1 MYCNG
6 LCVCVTVCVSQC
18 VCVCVSQCV
27 CVCHSVCVCVTVC
40 VSVSQ
45 CVCLCHSVC
54 VCVTVC
60 VCVLYT
66 NFKKLRMQQQG
77 LRIIKAKTSDH
88 IHLVL
93 ETLHWLPVTY
103 HIQYKISTSC
113 FISISETSLHLADLL
128 QPARQLQSAPYT
140 GTFCHP

>member
-1 MYCNG
+1 MCHSVCVTVCVCV
-6 LCVCVTVCVSQC
+6 CVCVTVCVSQC
-18 VCVCVSQCV
+18 VCL
-27 CVCHSVCVCVTVC
+27 CHSVCVTVC

-45 CVCLCHSVC
+45 C
-54 VCVTVC
+54 VC